1 MNNAIWHLNSQSS
14 INRLETKDSMVRF
27 TGDNGK
33 FTTLTVDNLT
43 IDDSAFVLRA
53 NLAQADQLVVNKS
66 LSGKNNLLLVDFIEK
81 WKQQRTEYRSG
92 QRTKRNCSRCL

>member
-1 MNNAIWHLNSQSS
+1 
-14 INRLETKDSMVRF
+14 MVRF

-53 NLAQADQLVVNKS
+53 NLAQADS
-66 LSGKNNLLLVDFIEK
+66 LLSIN
-81 WKQQRTEYRSG
+81 
-92 QRTKRNCSRCL
+92 RCLVKTTFC

>member
-66 LSGKNNLLLVDFIEK
+66 LSGKNNLLLVDFIRKME
-81 WKQQRTEYRSG
+81 TA
-92 QRTKRNCSRCL
+92 TD

>member
-1 MNNAIWHLNSQSS
+1 
-14 INRLETKDSMVRF
+14 MVRF

-66 LSGKNNLLLVDFIEK
+66 LSGKNNLLLVDFI
-81 WKQQRTEYRSG
+81 RSG